1 MWYNL
6 IEQIVKGDFKMSK
19 KKGKNN
25 KKQKNVNAVLFPIR
39 RYATLECPKII
50 ANNNF
55 DDILRKIGKF
65 YYNLPDDI
73 SLNRICSIIKDEI
86 NKKWHLNRLRK
97 RAQFKNVTTNQIKSI
112 RFSYT
117 KLMGGPNYIRIPF
130 NVVPI
135 LFFILYIYKKTYLNN
150 YEEDCIGNYFYK
162 EHRHTAIIKLP
173 PMIAIVGDPVLALK
187 YNTLLNDLNGNNS
200 LLDMYLSDL
209 AWDDYYKDMKNKVYK
224 I

>member
-1 MWYNL
+1 
-6 IEQIVKGDFKMSK
+6 MSK
-19 KKGKNN
+19 KNGKNN
-25 KKQKNVNAVLFPIR
+25 KKQKNVDVVLFPIR

-173 PMIAIVGDPVLALK
+173 PMIAIVGDPVL
-187 YNTLLNDLNGNNS
+187 DE
-200 LLDMYLSDL
+200 
-209 AWDDYYKDMKNKVYK
+209 
-224 I
+224 

>member
-19 KKGKNN
+19 KNGKNN
-25 KKQKNVNAVLFPIR
+25 KKQKNVNVVLFPIR

-50 ANNNF
+50 TNNNF

-117 KLMGGPNYIRIPF
+117 KLMGGANYIRIPF

-173 PMIAIVGDPVLALK
+173 PMIAIVGDPALALK

>member
-1 MWYNL
+1 
-6 IEQIVKGDFKMSK
+6 MSK
-19 KKGKNN
+19 KNGKNN
-25 KKQKNVNAVLFPIR
+25 KKQKNVNVVLFPIR